1 MYNLICSPKS
11 QVKAWPYLQIDC
23 FYSWIASE
31 SGIKSKNVTIAKSI
45 YDQLGCHYKTIPLIY
60 EVNFISRHNFTHI

>member
-31 SGIKSKNVTIAKSI
+31 SGIWTMIQRLKKEQSSQKM
-45 YDQLGCHYKTIPLIY
+45 
-60 EVNFISRHNFTHI
+60 